1 MKRNIILGLFFVTG
15 VCVSSYLT
23 YEALNNNDIG
33 STYENT
39 ETIKNI
45 SDYERSNK

>member
-1 MKRNIILGLFFVTG
+1 MKRNIILVPIFVIG
-15 VCVSSYLT
+15 VCVSSYFT
-23 YEALNNNDIG
+23 YEALNDDDIG

-39 ETIKNI
+39 TMIENI

>member
-1 MKRNIILGLFFVTG
+1 MKRNIILGLVFITG

-23 YEALNNNDIG
+23 YERANDDEIG

-39 ETIKNI
+39 EMIKNI
-45 SDYERSNK
+45 SDYEKENR